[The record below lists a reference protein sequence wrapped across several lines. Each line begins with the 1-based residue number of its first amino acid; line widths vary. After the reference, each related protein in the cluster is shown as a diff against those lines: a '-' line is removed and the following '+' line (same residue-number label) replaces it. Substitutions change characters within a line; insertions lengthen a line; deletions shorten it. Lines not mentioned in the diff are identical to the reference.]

1 MDSGMAGIWG
11 KIIGG
16 AAGFAIGGPLGA
28 LLGAVAGHAVDRMG
42 AAASGDGADAARQT
56 AFTVAVIAL
65 SAKMAKADGRVTRD
79 EIAAFRQLFDIPPE
93 LRRDVG
99 RVFDRARRDAD
110 GFEPYARQIARMFA
124 DNPAVLEEL
133 LGALFHIARADGVV
147 HPAELDYLSSVA
159 RIFGLDRAAFD
170 RVRAARADDGG
181 GDPYAILG
189 VDRDD
194 DDEAVRA
201 AWRRLTRET
210 HPDRLIAQG
219 MPEDLV
225 EGATERMARINA
237 AWDRV
242 RKERGLK

>member
-1 MDSGMAGIWG
+1 MAGIWG

-65 SAKMAKADGRVTRD
+65 SAKMAKTDGRVTRD

-99 RVFDRARRDAD
+99 RVFDRARRDAG
-110 GFEPYARQIARMFA
+110 GFEPHARQIARMFA

-147 HPAELDYLSSVA
+147 HPAELDYLASVA
-159 RIFGLDRAAFD
+159 RIFGLDQAAFD
-170 RVRAARADDGG
+170 RVRAARGDDGGG

-194 DDEAVRA
+194 GDEAVRA
-201 AWRRLTRET
+201 AWRRLTREN

>member
-1 MDSGMAGIWG
+1 M
-11 KIIGG
+11 
-16 AAGFAIGGPLGA
+16 
-28 LLGAVAGHAVDRMG
+28 
-42 AAASGDGADAARQT
+42 
-56 AFTVAVIAL
+56 
-65 SAKMAKADGRVTRD
+65 
-79 EIAAFRQLFDIPPE
+79 
-93 LRRDVG
+93 G
-99 RVFDRARRDAD
+99 RVFDRARRDAG

-159 RIFGLDRAAFD
+159 RIFGLDQAAFD
-170 RVRAARADDGG
+170 RVRAARTDDGG